1 MTSLKRL
8 KTETKILNCE
18 AKAVIDNNFKFWNE
32 ERSSLFRFR
41 NRDFFSPFSAQVA
54 CQILAFFVI
63 VSE

>member
-32 ERSSLFRFR
+32 ERSSSLRFKSILTSFRHFQHR
-41 NRDFFSPFSAQVA
+41 
-54 CQILAFFVI
+54 
-63 VSE
+63 

>member
-41 NRDFFSPFSAQVA
+41 S
-54 CQILAFFVI
+54 I
-63 VSE
+63 VTSFRHFQHR